1 MGLVLDS
8 LHSGTFFTRQ
18 YTVCSKVLD
27 IHAIKTNTLPL
38 NLSPEWK
45 FIILKH
51 IRKSISLPHTA
62 GEIIFP
68 PLSIPRVL
76 EPNDCDEI
84 SRVNGSW
91 ERTDRSML
99 S

>member
-8 LHSGTFFTRQ
+8 LCSDTFLAQGNT
-18 YTVCSKVLD
+18 CLKVLD
-27 IHAIKTNTLPL
+27 IQAIKINILPL
-38 NLSPEWK
+38 NLSLEWK

-76 EPNDCDEI
+76 EPND
-84 SRVNGSW
+84 SKKKQKKN
-91 ERTDRSML
+91 
-99 S
+99 